1 MKTNKNYPLF
11 ASFGIVIGL
20 SIIIVILLLKL
31 VEKKEIDNNFL
42 SEKIENFKDK
52 LGQNRAKITRTGV
65 SDFRKSEVDSLRN
78 ALELAKKDKEFD

>member
-31 VEKKEIDNNFL
+31 GEKKEIDNNFL

-52 LGQNRAKITRTGV
+52 LGQNRAKTLNLT
-65 SDFRKSEVDSLRN
+65 EQ
-78 ALELAKKDKEFD
+78 ELTE